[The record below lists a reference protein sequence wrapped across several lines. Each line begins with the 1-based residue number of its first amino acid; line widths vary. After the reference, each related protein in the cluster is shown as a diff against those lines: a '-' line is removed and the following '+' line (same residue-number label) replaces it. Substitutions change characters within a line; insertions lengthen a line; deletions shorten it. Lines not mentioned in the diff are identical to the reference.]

1 MLVILDDKDLV
12 SAMKDEIT
20 YIVDNKTWNLVVLL
34 KENKMIRTKWVFQI
48 KRHENGTR
56 PIQSTSCGN
65 NYGQQ
70 KGIINYNET
79 FAPTSR
85 MSIVRCVVTLAAHFG
100 KRIHQLDIKSTFL
113 NGDLHKEVY
122 VSTLRI

>member
-34 KENKMIRTKWVFQI
+34 KENNMIGTKWVFQI
-48 KRHENGTR
+48 KSYENGTR

-70 KGIINYNET
+70 KGIIDYNET

-85 MSIVRCVVTLAAHFG
+85 MSIVRCVVTVAVHFG

-122 VSTLRI
+122 VST